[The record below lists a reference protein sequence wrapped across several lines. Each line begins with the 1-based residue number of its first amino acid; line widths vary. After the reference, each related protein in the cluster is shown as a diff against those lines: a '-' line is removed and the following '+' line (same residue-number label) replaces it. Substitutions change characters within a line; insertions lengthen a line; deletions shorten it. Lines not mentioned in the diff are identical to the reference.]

1 MVRQRMTAVALAGAL
16 ILAAPPTASAAMAVF
31 DGTLVGKAIEQLKEA
46 KEQLAVQLEQLS
58 KLKEQ
63 LSFLSDM
70 TKFINSVSDAIG
82 EIATISLPIPNIL
95 QASSQLKSDL
105 RCLTPD
111 GPGWGIKFT
120 DLNLGSICETSSKY
134 RDALF
139 VNQKDLEGEPFSKS
153 EAAWAKVGQRRDALL
168 EDTAVRGLAQG
179 DIQIQQADK
188 LNKAA
193 DQLQEDLAKAET
205 LQQREHII
213 AQAQILQVQAM
224 ASQSQMMAQS
234 LKLQSIAEIKKGL
247 SPKKVKDT
255 TGVEDEK

>member
-1 MVRQRMTAVALAGAL
+1 MTAVALAGAL

-82 EIATISLPIPNIL
+82 EIATIELPIPNIL
-95 QASSQLKSDL
+95 QASSQIKADL

-111 GPGWGIKFT
+111 GPGWGIKFS
-120 DLNLGSICETSSKY
+120 DLNLSSICETSSKY

-139 VNQKDLEGEPFSKS
+139 VNQKDLEGQPFSKS

-193 DQLQEDLAKAET
+193 DDLQAQLKKAKTLQE
-205 LQQREHII
+205 RENII
-213 AQAQILQVQAM
+213 AQIQLLQVQATI
-224 ASQSQMMAQS
+224 SQNQMMAQS

-255 TGVEDEK
+255 TGVEDEQ